1 MSLRLRL
8 LALAVR
14 WIARPMLQRT
24 MLQRTGD
31 AGRARRNFDR
41 LAHLVRVPPY
51 TLHLVDAGPVP
62 LHLISVRRHRMEWVI
77 LYLHGGAYVS
87 GSPRTHLAI
96 MARLAKLTEMQ
107 VAAPRYRLAPEHP
120 APAAFDDA
128 VTAHARLMQMGY
140 PAGRII
146 LGGDSAGGG
155 LALALMADLCRRGLT
170 PAGLFAFSPWTDFA
184 MTGASLQTNAGRD
197 PLLPADRMPEVVAMV
212 LAGFEPRDPRISPLY
227 ATYRAPPPVFFQVGA
242 EEILLDDSRRM
253 AEVLRHAG
261 GTVTVQEWPDCPHVW
276 QMLDGYLPEA
286 RQALIQTAD
295 FIDSLSTQ
303 QSDS

>member
-8 LALAVR
+8 LNWCAR

-24 MLQRTGD
+24 GD
-31 AGRARRNFDR
+31 AERARREFDW
-41 LAHLVRVPPY
+41 LAHFLRVTPY
-51 TLHLVDAGPVP
+51 TLYLVDGGPVP

-87 GSPRTHLAI
+87 GSPRTHLGM

-107 VAAPRYRLAPEHP
+107 VAAPQYRLAPEHP

-128 VTAHARLMQMGY
+128 VTAHARLIQMGY
-140 PAGRII
+140 PAERII

-155 LALALMADLCRRGLT
+155 LALALMADLCGRGLA

-184 MTGASLQTNAGRD
+184 LTGASLQTNAARD
-197 PLLPADRMPEVVAMV
+197 PLLPPGRMPEVVAMV
-212 LAGFEPRDPRISPLY
+212 LGCLDARDPRISPLY
-227 ATYRAPPPVFFQVGA
+227 ATYDAPPPVFIQVGVD
-242 EEILLDDSRRM
+242 EILLDDSRRM
-253 AEVLRHAG
+253 AEVLRQAG

-295 FIDSLSTQ
+295 FIDSLSTP
-303 QSDS
+303 QSCS